1 MNLRFMIKRGIIS
14 VVVLCASVFQISA
27 QEEEIVEAVKDT
39 TTITRIKLDG
49 IAAVIG
55 DYVILDSDIEKTLI
69 DLKTQGASTQ
79 DITHCQL
86 LGKLMEDR
94 LYAHQ
99 AVQDSLLVSDEQ
111 VNAQSEAQIQQLVSQ
126 VGSMEKVL
134 KFYKKE
140 DAESFRKELFEINK
154 LRMLSEKM
162 QTKIVEG
169 IEVTPE
175 EVRQFFNK
183 FDEEDLPM
191 IGAELEISQI
201 VKQP

>member
-1 MNLRFMIKRGIIS
+1 MFLCLGGILFAQDDTATNDS
-14 VVVLCASVFQISA
+14 TVVRKMV
-27 QEEEIVEAVKDT
+27 
-39 TTITRIKLDG
+39 KLDG

-69 DLKTQGASTQ
+69 DLKSQGASTE

-99 AVQDSLLVSDEQ
+99 AVQDSLLVSDDQ
-111 VNAQSEAQIQQLVSQ
+111 VNSTSDRQIQQLVSQ
-126 VGSMEKVL
+126 IGSVNKML
-134 KFYKKE
+134 KYYKKP
-140 DAESFRKELFEINK
+140 DLESFKAELFEINK

-162 QTKIVEG
+162 QGSIVEG

-175 EVRQFFNK
+175 EVRQFFYSIP
-183 FDEEDLPM
+183 EEERP
-191 IGAELEISQI
+191 IFGAELEISQI
-201 VKQP
+201 VKSPEPSEEEKLKVSLICY